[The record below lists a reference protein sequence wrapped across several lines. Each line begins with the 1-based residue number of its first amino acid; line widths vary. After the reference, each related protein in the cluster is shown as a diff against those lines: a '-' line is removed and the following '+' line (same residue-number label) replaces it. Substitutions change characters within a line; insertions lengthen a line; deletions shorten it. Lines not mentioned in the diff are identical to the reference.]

1 VSRSETI
8 ARLETLLARVRARAG
23 EPRETRQP
31 LAAAA
36 PAVAAV
42 PPPVAAVAPPVRAVA
57 PPVAAVAPPL
67 TAVAPPLAAVVQA
80 LAVAPP
86 SVPTDPPPS
95 DEIDAVTIPP
105 PAPPPPPARPTLP
118 LPPPSPAAPPVMRA
132 VMATE
137 TDVVVDVELPPEAMG
152 DAVIDVTAEEGLS
165 GEPLDSVE
173 RLVAAEPLTG
183 AVVEIPAP
191 ESLGEAP
198 ADLLAVV
205 EEIEEAPVSSRRP
218 VFPEPEERLAD
229 LAFGSEEPSP
239 PRHTPPPESG
249 RLPAAPS
256 PMEVDTDAADAAD
269 VTGVREAPPIAPR
282 THDLV
287 PEATR
292 ADLAPHDAVADIVA
306 EAQRFAP
313 STFAALLDA
322 SLAL

>member
-8 ARLETLLARVRARAG
+8 ARLETLLARVRARAE

-31 LAAAA
+31 LAA
-36 PAVAAV
+36 
-42 PPPVAAVAPPVRAVA
+42 VAPPIAAVA
-57 PPVAAVAPPL
+57 PPVAAVAPL
-67 TAVAPPLAAVVQA
+67 VAAVVQP

-95 DEIDAVTIPP
+95 EEIDALTIPP

-118 LPPPSPAAPPVMRA
+118 LPPPSAPEPHIMRA
-132 VMATE
+132 VMPTE
-137 TDVVVDVELPPEAMG
+137 TDVVVEVEMPPEAMG
-152 DAVIDVTAEEGLS
+152 DAVIDFTAEEGMS

-218 VFPEPEERLAD
+218 VVPEPEERLAD

-239 PRHTPPPESG
+239 PLHTPPPESG
-249 RLPAAPS
+249 RLPAASS
-256 PMEVDTDAADAAD
+256 PMEVDTDTAD
-269 VTGVREAPPIAPR
+269 VTGVREAPPLATR

>member
-1 VSRSETI
+1 VSKSETL
-8 ARLETLLARVRARAG
+8 ARLETLLERVRSRAA
-23 EPRETRQP
+23 EPRATHRS
-31 LAAAA
+31 LAAVT

-42 PPPVAAVAPPVRAVA
+42 PPPVAAMAPPAAR
-57 PPVAAVAPPL
+57 PPAAAVAP
-67 TAVAPPLAAVVQA
+67 AAV
-80 LAVAPP
+80 
-86 SVPTDPPPS
+86 PTEPPPS
-95 DEIDAVTIPP
+95 EEIDAVTIPP
-105 PAPPPPPARPTLP
+105 PAPPPPARATLP
-118 LPPPSPAAPPVMRA
+118 LPPPSLPEPSLPEPSLPEPSLPEPPPMRA
-132 VMATE
+132 LLPTE
-137 TDVVVDVELPPEAMG
+137 TDVVVEVESLPESVG
-152 DAVIDVTAEEGLS
+152 DIVIDVAAEEGTI

-183 AVVEIPAP
+183 AVVEIPGP

-205 EEIEEAPVSSRRP
+205 EAIEEPPVSSRRP
-218 VFPEPEERLAD
+218 VAPQPEERLAD
-229 LAFGSEEPSP
+229 MAFGAEEPSP

-249 RLPAAPS
+249 PLPAAPS
-256 PMEVDTDAADAAD
+256 MEPDADAAD

-282 THDLV
+282 THELV

-292 ADLAPHDAVADIVA
+292 AELAPHDAVADIVA